1 MQYLQLSSWSVISQG
16 CQSGLIGQC
25 GQGGQVGQG
34 DPSCP
39 GGQGGQSYLGRQDGP
54 GFSGGPLKHIKKRPL
69 RLKTK
74 YYVCDT
80 STTHFGP

>member
-39 GGQGGQSYLGRQDGP
+39 GGHGHQGGQGGQSYLGRQDGP
-54 GFSGGPLKHIKKRPL
+54 GFPVGPLKHIKK
-69 RLKTK
+69 
-74 YYVCDT
+74 DH
-80 STTHFGP
+80 SG